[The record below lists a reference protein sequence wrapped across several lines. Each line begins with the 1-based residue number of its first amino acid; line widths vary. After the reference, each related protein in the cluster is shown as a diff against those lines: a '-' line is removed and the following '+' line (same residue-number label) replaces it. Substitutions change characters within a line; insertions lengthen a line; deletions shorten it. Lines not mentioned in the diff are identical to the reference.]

1 MLFSSSSFFFLFLCG
16 QKEKNPKKMEG
27 TGRRNLDDAKVY
39 RRDKVLCFVVGYL
52 DGRLF
57 CNVPPLSV
65 IRIQLCMFA

>member
-1 MLFSSSSFFFLFLCG
+1 MHFSSSSFYFCVG
-16 QKEKNPKKMEG
+16 RRKKKPRKMEG

-65 IRIQLCMFA
+65 IRIQLCMLA

>member
-1 MLFSSSSFFFLFLCG
+1 VWAE
-16 QKEKNPKKMEG
+16 EKNPKKMEG